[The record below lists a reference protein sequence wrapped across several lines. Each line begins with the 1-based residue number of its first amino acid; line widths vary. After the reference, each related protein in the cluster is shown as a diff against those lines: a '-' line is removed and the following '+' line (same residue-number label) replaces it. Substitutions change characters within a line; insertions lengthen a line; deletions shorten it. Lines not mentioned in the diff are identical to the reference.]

1 MEEVI
6 PLGEEV
12 LEVSKRTENRGTA
25 RIHRYVVETPVEG
38 AASPCRASG
47 WWWSAAGR

>member
-12 LEVSKRTENRGTA
+12 LEVSKRTESRGTA
-25 RIHRYVVETPVEG
+25 RIRRYVVETPVEQQVT
-38 AASPCRASG
+38 CRARGS
-47 WWWSAAGR
+47 